1 MGAGIVEERVE
12 ERGEERGG
20 GPALAWRTW
29 PAAERPAQAAAVG
42 LAILAA
48 TFGLGAWGR
57 DAVLGG
63 AAFAILFLSL
73 SAYFLPTRY
82 RIDGDG
88 VEVATAFGRTSRPWS
103 GLATYVADA
112 RGVTLSPYRRA
123 SWLETYRGVR
133 LLFHRNRDDVLGAVA
148 VRLGERRA
156 R

>member
-1 MGAGIVEERVE
+1 MGASE
-12 ERGEERGG
+12 
-20 GPALAWRTW
+20 LTWRAW
-29 PAAERPAQAAAVG
+29 PAAARPAQAVVVG
-42 LAILAA
+42 LALLAA
-48 TFGLGAWGR
+48 TFGLGAYGG
-57 DAVLGG
+57 DALLGG
-63 AAFAILFLSL
+63 VAFAILFLSL

-88 VEVATAFGRTSRPWS
+88 VEVATAFGRTSRRWS

-133 LLFHRNRDDVLGAVA
+133 LLFQGNRDDVLRALA
-148 VRLGERRA
+148 PHLEERRG

>member
-1 MGAGIVEERVE
+1 VV
-12 ERGEERGG
+12 
-20 GPALAWRTW
+20 
-29 PAAERPAQAAAVG
+29 VG

-48 TFGLGAWGR
+48 TFGLGAYGG

-112 RGVTLSPYRRA
+112 RGVSLSPYRRA
-123 SWLETYRGVR
+123 SWLDAYRGVR
-133 LLFHRNRDDVLGAVA
+133 LLSQGNRGDVLGAVA
-148 VRLGERRA
+148 AHLVERRG